1 MTNLSVDAA
10 GLRSGRAASVIRPRD
25 AGFNPEGPIHRDKST
40 CRRQIAMMHAIL
52 LNCVEPFVSAIDI
65 TMGDEVPVYS
75 RASHSRIAVTAVAL
89 LLTATAGAPELCAA
103 AADVQSE
110 ACADTI
116 GLKLAKAVLPAPFGL
131 PLRVQQSEAPSDL
144 IQPCGAGA
152 AMAGSYAAARR
163 DAAAPRPVKRIREVE

>member
-1 MTNLSVDAA
+1 
-10 GLRSGRAASVIRPRD
+10 
-25 AGFNPEGPIHRDKST
+25 
-40 CRRQIAMMHAIL
+40 MMHAIL

-103 AADVQSE
+103 DVQSE

-116 GLKLAKAVLPAPFGL
+116 GLKLAKAALPAPFGL
-131 PLRVQQSEAPSDL
+131 PLRVQQSEATSDL

-152 AMAGSYAAARR
+152 AMAGSYAEARR